1 MELNIVQ
8 LERSLPDGV
17 VITAHWSASL
27 DDGDLNV
34 SSYGTCSFNKNDPL
48 NSDFVPFDD
57 LTEELVKTWVT
68 QSIGEHIE
76 SQLNEKLNAL
86 KNPTEATGIP
96 WSEEENNG

>member
-17 VITAHWSASL
+17 VITAHWTASL
-27 DDGDLNV
+27 NEDDLNV
-34 SSYGTCSFNKNDPL
+34 SSYGTFSFNENDSL
-48 NSDFVPFDD
+48 NSDFIPFDD
-57 LTEELVKTWVT
+57 LTEEIVKTWVM

-76 SQLNEKLNAL
+76 SQLNEKLDAL

-96 WSEEENNG
+96 WGEEENNG